1 MNDVCRLWSWRPGHW
16 ANWAFEIGATDA
28 DKGMFDFAK
37 GGFQGG
43 RGHAHGAEWFV
54 ENVFEVGHLLASCF
68 LPMIAP
74 LRHARAA
81 LYIACERCCVLV
93 RVLRHPGG
101 VLIDAVGTRYLC
113 NPNPR
118 PQQMCRSVTR

>member
-74 LRHARAA
+74 PHCVMLA
-81 LYIACERCCVLV
+81 LHCTLPV
-93 RVLRHPGG
+93 R
-101 VLIDAVGTRYLC
+101 DAVFWFVFCGILAAC
-113 NPNPR
+113 
-118 PQQMCRSVTR
+118 